1 MLACK
6 GIFTTTTKDGARA
19 SGVTRVRVTA
29 RFTLRGILLL
39 FRERKEKLT
48 LTRILPDKTNSC
60 AGRYSKNIYKED
72 EAINDE
78 RT

>member
-6 GIFTTTTKDGARA
+6 SIFTTTTKDGARA

-39 FRERKEKLT
+39 FREREEKLT

-60 AGRYSKNIYKED
+60 VGRYSKNIYKED
-72 EAINDE
+72 KL
-78 RT
+78 

>member
-39 FRERKEKLT
+39 FRERKET
-48 LTRILPDKTNSC
+48 LTN
-60 AGRYSKNIYKED
+60 
-72 EAINDE
+72 
-78 RT
+78 